1 MIKTR
6 AKDLRGVAASSRI
19 AEAII
24 AFACAQNRLPALIPL
39 SSNRY
44 EEVGWFLFIWAAPWL
59 KLAVYNW
66 WRVVIK
72 SCLGL
77 DTQPA
82 RPTKPKPT
90 NCSHQSPSTLHLPLY
105 NPTNKIPIAFYPL
118 WDRLLF
124 TSAKQ
129 IFAKLFIYRLV
140 KLIIISS
147 HCYGMAWQHL
157 MNLFMVGRFSE
168 TIWSPDTWNRTNIFW
183 RWKNPQIISC
193 AGHTHC
199 KQICLAQNVAWRL
212 IAFHRVKYST
222 LLYDIS
228 FLSGYRNIDNID
240 N

>member
-39 SSNRY
+39 SSNWH
-44 EEVGWFLFIWAAPWL
+44 EEVGWFLLFGSTWLFTTGGGWWLRAAW
-59 KLAVYNW
+59 
-66 WRVVIK
+66 
-72 SCLGL
+72 GL
-77 DTQPA
+77 TTSQPGQRSPNPQTA
-82 RPTKPKPT
+82 LTIHSASSRL
-90 NCSHQSPSTLHLPLY
+90 QSNYSVL
-105 NPTNKIPIAFYPL
+105 IAFYPL

-124 TSAKQ
+124 TSAKH

-168 TIWSPDTWNRTNIFW
+168 TIWSPDTWNCTNIFW
-183 RWKNPQIISC
+183 R
-193 AGHTHC
+193 
-199 KQICLAQNVAWRL
+199 
-212 IAFHRVKYST
+212 
-222 LLYDIS
+222 
-228 FLSGYRNIDNID
+228 
-240 N
+240 